1 MNSKWGR
8 GKRGEK
14 RGEEGERG
22 GQRVGGGEKNEERG
36 NFTIVRAKKRNFCK

>member
-14 RGEEGERG
+14 GEKRGKEG
-22 GQRVGGGEKNEERG
+22 GGGEKNEERG
-36 NFTIVRAKKRNFCK
+36 NYTIVRAKLSLKRNFCK